1 MRRRCG
7 RRRPGC
13 SEGAG
18 GGDERIVGRALE
30 GIRDKVVLAS
40 KVHIAPVDEMI
51 RSVETSLRSL
61 KTDVIDIM
69 QLHGISS
76 EEEVTYGYAREA
88 LGKLLEQGKIR
99 EPGVT
104 PHSGQGEGLPE

>member
-30 GIRDKVVLAS
+30 GGRDKVVLAS
-40 KVHIAPVDEMI
+40 KVHIAPVDQMI
-51 RSVETSLRSL
+51 RSVESSLRSL
-61 KTDVIDIM
+61 KTDVIDIL
-69 QLHGISS
+69 QLHGIRS
-76 EEEVTYGYAREA
+76 EEEGTDGYARGA
-88 LGKLLEQGKIR
+88 LQKLLDQGKIR
-99 EPGVT
+99 VAGPT
-104 PHSGQGEGLPE
+104 PHRGHGG